1 MKYNP
6 MIKIITVLSAAAL
19 LTGAVSVSASAVVID
34 GEEVAATYDAT
45 VAEGSSDDLPSSY
58 SSLDKGYV
66 TPAKSQSYNDCWAY
80 SATAAF
86 ESKLL
91 RDGVVTDTNAVRMSE
106 LHLNLWATTRTN
118 GKGWIRS
125 ISDSGY
131 CYIATGYYASWQ
143 GGIFESDAA
152 DILPDSN
159 IKGDEVPTDRAKYGV
174 TAMRYVSRNNMD
186 GIKRA
191 IMENGGVTTGYS
203 HKGIFMNNNTSY
215 YMPESYTEPKNGHQ
229 VEIVG
234 WDDNYDKS
242 NFKSTPK
249 NNGAWLMKS
258 SWGSGSPLNGFYWIS
273 YETKYL
279 FDGKAYEPCFAI
291 EQYEEITDRKKMIQN
306 EIFGATYEVTLEGK
320 NEGVFLNRLTFDKD
334 FYVLDKVI
342 FETKAESTEYELYLV
357 PEADGAPSSDTD
369 TWKLIGSGTTDHA
382 GYICT
387 DINNIELTQSTAS
400 IAVKLKNNGGDA
412 KIGVDEWVDTSNGAF
427 KFIPESEFGMSYF
440 YDNGKM
446 TDLMQWYKDTLNND
460 MGGTLVI
467 KGLTFKPESG
477 DVNLDSNVDILDVTL
492 IQQYLAELE
501 QLSPNQKKLADF
513 NGDGE
518 IDISDA
524 TAIQVKIAS

>member
-1 MKYNP
+1 
-6 MIKIITVLSAAAL
+6 
-19 LTGAVSVSASAVVID
+19 
-34 GEEVAATYDAT
+34 
-45 VAEGSSDDLPSSY
+45 
-58 SSLDKGYV
+58 
-66 TPAKSQSYNDCWAY
+66 
-80 SATAAF
+80 
-86 ESKLL
+86 
-91 RDGVVTDTNAVRMSE
+91 
-106 LHLNLWATTRTN
+106 
-118 GKGWIRS
+118 
-125 ISDSGY
+125 
-131 CYIATGYYASWQ
+131 
-143 GGIFESDAA
+143 
-152 DILPDSN
+152 
-159 IKGDEVPTDRAKYGV
+159 
-174 TAMRYVSRNNMD
+174 
-186 GIKRA
+186 
-191 IMENGGVTTGYS
+191 
-203 HKGIFMNNNTSY
+203 
-215 YMPESYTEPKNGHQ
+215 
-229 VEIVG
+229 
-234 WDDNYDKS
+234 
-242 NFKSTPK
+242 

-279 FDGKAYEPCFAI
+279 FDGKSYEPCFAI

-387 DINNIELTQSTAS
+387 DINNIELAQSTAS

-501 QLSPNQKKLADF
+501 QLSTNQKKLADF